1 MDEELIG
8 GMKTLKPKAKQ
19 ENDEMRIAGGKTVR
33 AWLGRNF
40 DFELLASIISENSLM
55 FC

>member
-19 ENDEMRIAGGKTVR
+19 ENDEMRIAGEKTAFHR
-33 AWLGRNF
+33 EHGSDETLTLNF
-40 DFELLASIISENSLM
+40 
-55 FC
+55 

>member
-8 GMKTLKPKAKQ
+8 GMKTPKPKAKQ
-19 ENDEMRIAGGKTVR
+19 ENDEMRIAGGKTALDLSQR

-40 DFELLASIISENSLM
+40 DFELHNK
-55 FC
+55 